1 MAMTRLSDLRA
12 FYRVAPEVWAAVVS
26 TLGDPAEDLRP
37 FAAVPPAALAMACET
52 ADVQGAAMT
61 AIQASQVGL
70 TYRLARRICHVRA
83 GGSWGLW
90 EDPNPWESAL
100 TPTGTSSGTPGTT
113 RLEPKMKMTHVLDQA
128 DETEFMV
135 EPEET
140 RAKWVT
146 QYVSLTGGLPPEEE
160 EPSMEQLSALSRR
173 VFSLKGAPYADFS
186 VWVPYGKKALRTAR
200 FRSYVA
206 TLEGFVTKE
215 LAGPTNFEMW
225 QASYRVYR
233 TAMVMLNITPLAHL
247 NAYETHIEKMVRFYP
262 GCWHLIVQADD
273 RARSEHLTRLKLRVT
288 VGRSL
293 GLDQPK
299 HYSDDNPWQTLFRV
313 LIDDDRYWSDQV
325 YTPATAWWRLFI
337 TDHLR
342 KGIKGAPYV
351 FLILG
356 MARRLL
362 RRTAGGH
369 EGGSEGD
376 APANEPGE
384 SSKGPRKRKAPPQG
398 WEGDCPGRDS
408 GSEGEKAHH
417 VKVEEELK
425 AHLKHR
431 TFIFVHHF
439 SGAKDVLGE
448 AVMAEAKEQGVRVTV
463 VSVDT
468 HLEGGV
474 GRAAL
479 DGDLSKDRPYL
490 DHLKLAK
497 DGCVDLY
504 HVKPAATLE
513 NPPPSTCEGHL
524 SAWELEEV
532 KNFGATIQARTALFN
547 TCVYEPHLPLGA
559 KHFKPQQFVGTL
571 PGLTFLSGTCACG
584 AARHDPIVGKAKSSA
599 SAEYPS
605 LLCQKYA
612 SLAVKHFTRIATEEM
627 LERRMNKV
635 KDNIAKMRK
644 LQESQAEAQGAVAP
658 QVEET
663 DGTVIAAKVR
673 PDMSK
678 DQRTLPRIW
687 RGSVG
692 KYGMFKPPA
701 KDLKVERLDHIGG
714 MRDPAKDRRRLGS
727 FRQFPESTE
736 IAECYGTKG
745 SSPNPKY
752 VEKWKER
759 LNQLVGTK
767 PGPAVKLIPQGVY
780 VTPANVPLIKAWS
793 EKGGDP
799 ETEAQ
804 VWLEEGAPLGIEK
817 EIKTCRIFPMSDEG
831 PQEQGLPDAAAQLH
845 RGDMTNYES
854 VESNKGEAEIEL
866 RRYEEKG
873 YMRRLSRQ
881 ELLEK
886 FPNGT
891 ISRLALILK
900 VKENL
905 EVKRRV
911 VIDLRR
917 SRGNAKARLPE
928 KLVLPR
934 PDDAVRM
941 VREIRAAQ
949 ETSGATRDPGWAMEF
964 ALIDISDAFMTLPV
978 HEDELGHGLAPST
991 VEGAHQVY
999 LDDSLWCF
1007 AGTLRRRNYLLAF
1020 VLTTMLALGLKI
1032 ALGKGER
1039 ANAVTWV
1046 GVRFALVDRDTLVLT
1061 LPVKFMEELL
1071 ALLASWK
1078 GRGMAPVKELRTVA
1092 GKASWL
1098 AGVLPRAKWTVAIFY
1113 AVMCSVD
1120 EGIATGAEGARLLKV
1135 GGPPLAEITIA
1146 TDASPEGIG
1155 AVIFINN
1162 VAISALAGPV
1172 GEQDAKML
1180 RFELGSSSSQGILE
1194 ALAVLVAIRTWA
1206 DKSSDYGLVLRVQS
1220 DSTTALALSQRLAHS
1235 SPSLNFLGAE
1245 LALTL
1250 EKLAIDRIV
1259 PCHIPGVANEAADF
1273 LSRPSKWKERS
1284 MPEHL
1289 HGVKVI
1295 PVAGRDESYFTLP
1308 PPGISKE
1315 LWAIPSLREERE
1327 QGACT

>member
-1 MAMTRLSDLRA
+1 MWLSFMVFPAEAEALAMTRLSDLRA

-26 TLGDPAEDLRP
+26 TLGDPAEDLR
-37 FAAVPPAALAMACET
+37 AT
-52 ADVQGAAMT
+52 K
-61 AIQASQVGL
+61 
-70 TYRLARRICHVRA
+70 
-83 GGSWGLW
+83 
-90 EDPNPWESAL
+90 
-100 TPTGTSSGTPGTT
+100 
-113 RLEPKMKMTHVLDQA
+113 LEPKMKMTHVLDQA

-186 VWVPYGKKALRTAR
+186 VWVPYGR

-225 QASYRVYR
+225 QASFRVYR

-247 NAYETHIEKMVRFYP
+247 NAYETHIEKMVHFYP

-299 HYSDDNPWQTLFRV
+299 RYSDDNPWQTLFTV
-313 LIDDDRYWSDQV
+313 LIDDDR
-325 YTPATAWWRLFI
+325 WRLFI

-342 KGIKGAPYV
+342 KGFIDV
-351 FLILG
+351 
-356 MARRLL
+356 LL
-362 RRTAGGH
+362 
-369 EGGSEGD
+369 EGTKEV
-376 APANEPGE
+376 
-384 SSKGPRKRKAPPQG
+384 RKETPP
-398 WEGDCPGRDS
+398 PMN
-408 GSEGEKAHH
+408 
-417 VKVEEELK
+417 L
-425 AHLKHR
+425 
-431 TFIFVHHF
+431 
-439 SGAKDVLGE
+439 DVLGE
-448 AVMAEAKEQGVRVTV
+448 AVMAEAKEQRVRVTV

-497 DGCVDLY
+497 DGCVDLQQAECDMGTILATRSVDLALAVVQSRP
-504 HVKPAATLE
+504 HAKVKPAATLE

-547 TCVYEPHLPLGA
+547 ACVYEPHLPLGA

-612 SLAVKHFTRIATEEM
+612 SLAVKHFTRIATEEV

-635 KDNIAKMRK
+635 KDDIAKMRK
-644 LQESQAEAQGAVAP
+644 LQEAQAEAQGAVAP
-658 QVEET
+658 QIEEP
-663 DGTVIAAKVR
+663 DGTVIVAKVR

-678 DQRTLPRIW
+678 DQRTQPRVW

-692 KYGMFKPPA
+692 KYGMFKPPS

-714 MRDPAKDRRRLGS
+714 MRDPAKAVAKVPSLASLGLRIAGAWEA
-727 FRQFPESTE
+727 FVRQFPETME

-759 LNQLVGTK
+759 LNQL
-767 PGPAVKLIPQGVY
+767 
-780 VTPANVPLIKAWS
+780 AWS

-845 RGDMTNYES
+845 RGDMTNYE
-854 VESNKGEAEIEL
+854 N
-866 RRYEEKG
+866 
-873 YMRRLSRQ
+873 
-881 ELLEK
+881 LEK

-964 ALIDISDAFMTLPV
+964 IDISDAFMTLPV

-991 VEGAHQVY
+991 VEGEYILFLALLFGFKTAPLLWSRVAALIARLLQSAVDAKEGAHQVY

-1007 AGTLRRRNYLLAF
+1007 AGTLRRRNFLLAF

-1078 GRGMAPVKELRTVA
+1078 GRIMA
-1092 GKASWL
+1092 G
-1098 AGVLPRAKWTVAIFY
+1098 GRAKWTVAIFY
-1113 AVMCSVD
+1113 AVMYSVD
-1120 EGIATGAEGARLLKV
+1120 EGIATGAEGVRRATRADPRSKDGLFPVKRLEQARVWLVEFLNCVVKHPTRLLKV

-1162 VAISALAGPV
+1162 VAISALAGP
-1172 GEQDAKML
+1172 QDARML
-1180 RFELGSSSSQGILE
+1180 RFELG
-1194 ALAVLVAIRTWA
+1194 
-1206 DKSSDYGLVLRVQS
+1206 
-1220 DSTTALALSQRLAHS
+1220 
-1235 SPSLNFLGAE
+1235 
-1245 LALTL
+1245 
-1250 EKLAIDRIV
+1250 
-1259 PCHIPGVANEAADF
+1259 
-1273 LSRPSKWKERS
+1273 
-1284 MPEHL
+1284 
-1289 HGVKVI
+1289 
-1295 PVAGRDESYFTLP
+1295 
-1308 PPGISKE
+1308 
-1315 LWAIPSLREERE
+1315 
-1327 QGACT
+1327 

>member
-1 MAMTRLSDLRA
+1 M
-12 FYRVAPEVWAAVVS
+12 
-26 TLGDPAEDLRP
+26 
-37 FAAVPPAALAMACET
+37 
-52 ADVQGAAMT
+52 
-61 AIQASQVGL
+61 
-70 TYRLARRICHVRA
+70 
-83 GGSWGLW
+83 
-90 EDPNPWESAL
+90 
-100 TPTGTSSGTPGTT
+100 
-113 RLEPKMKMTHVLDQA
+113 
-128 DETEFMV
+128 
-135 EPEET
+135 
-140 RAKWVT
+140 
-146 QYVSLTGGLPPEEE
+146 
-160 EPSMEQLSALSRR
+160 
-173 VFSLKGAPYADFS
+173 
-186 VWVPYGKKALRTAR
+186 
-200 FRSYVA
+200 
-206 TLEGFVTKE
+206 
-215 LAGPTNFEMW
+215 
-225 QASYRVYR
+225 
-233 TAMVMLNITPLAHL
+233 
-247 NAYETHIEKMVRFYP
+247 
-262 GCWHLIVQADD
+262 
-273 RARSEHLTRLKLRVT
+273 
-288 VGRSL
+288 
-293 GLDQPK
+293 
-299 HYSDDNPWQTLFRV
+299 
-313 LIDDDRYWSDQV
+313 
-325 YTPATAWWRLFI
+325 
-337 TDHLR
+337 
-342 KGIKGAPYV
+342 
-351 FLILG
+351 
-356 MARRLL
+356 
-362 RRTAGGH
+362 
-369 EGGSEGD
+369 
-376 APANEPGE
+376 
-384 SSKGPRKRKAPPQG
+384 
-398 WEGDCPGRDS
+398 
-408 GSEGEKAHH
+408 
-417 VKVEEELK
+417 
-425 AHLKHR
+425 
-431 TFIFVHHF
+431 
-439 SGAKDVLGE
+439 
-448 AVMAEAKEQGVRVTV
+448 
-463 VSVDT
+463 
-468 HLEGGV
+468 
-474 GRAAL
+474 
-479 DGDLSKDRPYL
+479 
-490 DHLKLAK
+490 
-497 DGCVDLY
+497 
-504 HVKPAATLE
+504 
-513 NPPPSTCEGHL
+513 
-524 SAWELEEV
+524 
-532 KNFGATIQARTALFN
+532 
-547 TCVYEPHLPLGA
+547 
-559 KHFKPQQFVGTL
+559 
-571 PGLTFLSGTCACG
+571 
-584 AARHDPIVGKAKSSA
+584 
-599 SAEYPS
+599 
-605 LLCQKYA
+605 
-612 SLAVKHFTRIATEEM
+612 
-627 LERRMNKV
+627 
-635 KDNIAKMRK
+635 
-644 LQESQAEAQGAVAP
+644 
-658 QVEET
+658 
-663 DGTVIAAKVR
+663 
-673 PDMSK
+673 
-678 DQRTLPRIW
+678 
-687 RGSVG
+687 
-692 KYGMFKPPA
+692 
-701 KDLKVERLDHIGG
+701 
-714 MRDPAKDRRRLGS
+714 
-727 FRQFPESTE
+727 
-736 IAECYGTKG
+736 
-745 SSPNPKY
+745 
-752 VEKWKER
+752 EKWKER

-804 VWLEEGAPLGIEK
+804 VWLEGAPLGIEK

-991 VEGAHQVY
+991 VEGEYILFLALLFGFKTAPLLWSRVAALIARLLQSAVDAREGAHQVY

-1007 AGTLRRRNYLLAF
+1007 AGTLGRRNYLLAF

-1113 AVMCSVD
+1113 AVMYSVD
-1120 EGIATGAEGARLLKV
+1120 EGIATGAEGARRATRADPRSKDGLFPVKRLEQARVWLVEFLNCVVKHPTRLLKV

-1180 RFELGSSSSQGILE
+1180 RFELGSSASQGILE

-1206 DKSSDYGLVLRVQS
+1206 DKLSDYGLVLRVQS

-1273 LSRPSKWKERS
+1273 LSRRASAWSEGHP
-1284 MPEHL
+1284 
-1289 HGVKVI
+1289 G
-1295 PVAGRDESYFTLP
+1295 GRE
-1308 PPGISKE
+1308 G
-1315 LWAIPSLREERE
+1315 
-1327 QGACT
+1327 